1 MKKGKHCHSLPAIIE
16 NQNIFVDIQGRN
28 FTIADNYTSAYYSEG
43 TIATYKCKD
52 SKPNATGNQKK
63 FQCLSKAKKLGGR
76 SEDTIDGYT
85 WKEIQPN
92 GKDLI
97 CGIT

>member
-1 MKKGKHCHSLPAIIE
+1 
-16 NQNIFVDIQGRN
+16 
-28 FTIADNYTSAYYSEG
+28 
-43 TIATYKCKD
+43 
-52 SKPNATGNQKK
+52 
-63 FQCLSKAKKLGGR
+63 LGGR

-97 CGIT
+97 CGITWV